1 MKHPTPRWRA
11 TSLWGLGVGLN
22 SPPSPIAVGELW
34 TISDCPSGATLLLR
48 SVSSSTAG
56 RATYPQAHL
65 DNHHPIATL
74 TPALLAL
81 NFQLNMSR
89 TKDPIAHSII
99 STLINNG
106 YTDTEI
112 ARYARL
118 TRSRI
123 NQIRRTLP
131 PPVDNSLAYNSQ
143 PDTIKTEQ
151 KGREQS
157 LATQHIEI
165 R

>member
-1 MKHPTPRWRA
+1 
-11 TSLWGLGVGLN
+11 
-22 SPPSPIAVGELW
+22 
-34 TISDCPSGATLLLR
+34 
-48 SVSSSTAG
+48 
-56 RATYPQAHL
+56 
-65 DNHHPIATL
+65 
-74 TPALLAL
+74 
-81 NFQLNMSR
+81 MSR